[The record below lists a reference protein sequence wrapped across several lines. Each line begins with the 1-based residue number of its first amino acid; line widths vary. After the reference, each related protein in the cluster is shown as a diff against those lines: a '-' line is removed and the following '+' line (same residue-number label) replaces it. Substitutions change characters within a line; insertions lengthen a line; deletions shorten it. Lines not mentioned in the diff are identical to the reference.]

1 MGRKLRDLPREPR
14 AARRL
19 LTPAAAVLLLAAAVL
34 LPRAAYADAWSPVTF
49 VGPGG
54 TAARG
59 LASTAVGDS
68 GARLVVG
75 CETGTAAW
83 RGVALLEPAPTPAPT
98 DADPGSET
106 EIATIFFGRA
116 PVSGRWR
123 SLRTVDGVLSWPGEG
138 DELRRGLLREDR
150 TRGQATLQLEI
161 RRGATKQRLVFGVG
175 GFAAHGAELAALC
188 DGWGAD
194 GGYKRRERGW

>member
-1 MGRKLRDLPREPR
+1 MGRKLRDVPREPR
-14 AARRL
+14 AARL
-19 LTPAAAVLLLAAAVL
+19 LTRAVAALVLAAAVA
-34 LPRAAYADAWSPVTF
+34 LPRTAHADAWSPVTF

-54 TAARG
+54 TQARG
-59 LASTAVGDS
+59 IASTAVGDS

-75 CETGTAAW
+75 CESGAAAW
-83 RGVALLEPAPTPAPT
+83 RGVALLEPAPPPAPT
-98 DADPGSET
+98 VADTGSGT

-116 PVSGRWR
+116 PVSGPWR
-123 SLRTVDGVLSWPGEG
+123 SLRTADGVLSWPGSA
-138 DELRRGLLREDR
+138 DELRRSLLREDR

-175 GFAAHGAELAALC
+175 GFAAHGAELAAQC
-188 DGWGAD
+188 DGWGGD